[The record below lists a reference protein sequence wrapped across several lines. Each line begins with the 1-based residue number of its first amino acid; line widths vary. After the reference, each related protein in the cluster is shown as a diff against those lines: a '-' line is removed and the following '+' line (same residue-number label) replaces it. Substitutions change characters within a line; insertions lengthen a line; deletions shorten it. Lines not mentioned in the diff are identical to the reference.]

1 MKTVDIGR
9 LGETLAAKHLKK
21 QGYRIIAKNAKIS
34 YNELDLIALVGHD
47 IVFVE
52 VKARTVGED
61 MYSSYGSPASAVT
74 KSKQSH
80 LLAAATQY
88 LRAHPRYAARQP
100 RFDVVEVYL
109 DKETHSVLQIHHIQ
123 NAFGRH

>member
-9 LGETLAAKHLKK
+9 LGESLAAKHLKK
-21 QGYRIIAKNAKIS
+21 QGYRIIDKNVKLS
-34 YNELDLIALVGHD
+34 YNELDLIALVDND

-52 VKARTVGED
+52 VKARSVSED
-61 MYSSYGSPASAVT
+61 LYSSYGSPASAVT

-80 LLAAATQY
+80 LLAGAGQY
-88 LRAHPRYAARQP
+88 LRAHLKYAARQP

-109 DKETHSVLQIHHIQ
+109 DKETHKPLQIHHIQ